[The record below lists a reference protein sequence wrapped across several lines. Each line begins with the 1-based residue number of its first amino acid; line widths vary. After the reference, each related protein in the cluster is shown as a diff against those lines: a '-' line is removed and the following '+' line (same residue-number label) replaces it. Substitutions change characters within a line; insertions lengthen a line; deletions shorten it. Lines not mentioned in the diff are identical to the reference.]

1 MSDTQDSQAEE
12 PAEALQPTVQPDEV
26 EQLENDEQPEV
37 DTQDNQAEEPAEEP
51 AVDSKLKPFW
61 VDGFGVVSAK
71 SQADAEKRAKK
82 IIAQRRK

>member
-1 MSDTQDSQAEE
+1 MSDTQDNQAEE

-51 AVDSKLKPFW
+51 TVDSKLKPFW